1 MLKIMRCSAI
11 ESQNKNQKSA
21 WKTSAG
27 MVLFVLVWVMCT
39 ACGKQPSASIQTMPQ
54 TQMQEVNRPEEKVS
68 ETESDTTEAT
78 EEPAEESPKYTIR
91 MVGDVLLHTR
101 VEEAA
106 LQEDGS
112 YSFLE
117 LFSHTTNLIE
127 EADLAIVNQEVIL
140 GGSELK
146 ISGYPCFNGP
156 FEVADTL
163 HEVGFDVV
171 CHGTNHALDK
181 GKKGILNCLSYWK
194 ENYPK
199 MKILGIHDSKED
211 EEELCLV
218 DTPLG
223 RIAILNYTY
232 GTNGIKLPEDM
243 PYGVDYLEE
252 KEVISD
258 IARAKEAADFVIVCP
273 HWGTEYELGTDRM
286 QKKWS
291 ELFASNGVNLV
302 IGTHPHVIE
311 PIEWVDNT
319 LIYYSLGNYVNWTS
333 GEGKG
338 VMNRMVGGMASI
350 TLAKE
355 ESGEIRIDSYEV
367 IPLVTHVEE
376 GINGVTVYPLREYT
390 QELAKKNAIVKQDED
405 FSLENCSKLV
415 RQVWGEGD
423 SAK

>member
-1 MLKIMRCSAI
+1 
-11 ESQNKNQKSA
+11 
-21 WKTSAG
+21 
-27 MVLFVLVWVMCT
+27 
-39 ACGKQPSASIQTMPQ
+39 
-54 TQMQEVNRPEEKVS
+54 
-68 ETESDTTEAT
+68 
-78 EEPAEESPKYTIR
+78 
-91 MVGDVLLHTR
+91 
-101 VEEAA
+101 
-106 LQEDGS
+106 
-112 YSFLE
+112 
-117 LFSHTTNLIE
+117 
-127 EADLAIVNQEVIL
+127 
-140 GGSELK
+140 
-146 ISGYPCFNGP
+146 
-156 FEVADTL
+156 
-163 HEVGFDVV
+163 
-171 CHGTNHALDK
+171 
-181 GKKGILNCLSYWK
+181 
-194 ENYPK
+194 
-199 MKILGIHDSKED
+199 
-211 EEELCLV
+211 
-218 DTPLG
+218 
-223 RIAILNYTY
+223 
-232 GTNGIKLPEDM
+232 M

-390 QELAKKNAIVKQDED
+390 QELAKKNAIVKQDEV